1 MKVGTLGFY
10 ICLMLWPTINHAEV
24 KIDGQTPAVVV
35 RHNPLL
41 GEALQLQADQASLRT
56 VLDELSRVS
65 GAAIH
70 YSVLADELVTATC
83 VADSLKKLLKCLL
96 GDTQNIVFQY
106 AQDEGKTGMPV
117 DVWILGSSLAEP
129 SLQNHRDTVNC
140 KGESIGSASLSR
152 KQDTEQADA
161 QLIAQLLLRLETDDP
176 KQRADAIADLATKTA
191 IDNADVHDVLLNA
204 MDDKS
209 AMVREQALF
218 GWAYRKGKGTTFELQ
233 QALQDPE
240 MSVRMKVVDLTED
253 RALLTQAVTDNNELV
268 RQLAQMKLEAL
279 AQQTNEK

>member
-1 MKVGTLGFY
+1 MVWSTV
-10 ICLMLWPTINHAEV
+10 NHAEV
-24 KIDGQTPAVVV
+24 EIDGLAPAVVV
-35 RHNPLL
+35 THNPLL
-41 GEALQLQADQASLRT
+41 GVTLHLQADQASLRT

-65 GAAIH
+65 GITIH

-83 VADSLKKLLKCLL
+83 VGDDLKTVLKCLL
-96 GDTQNIVFQY
+96 GDTQNLVFQY
-106 AQDEGKTGMPV
+106 AQNKEQTEMPV

-129 SLQNHRDTVNC
+129 SWQNHRDAANC
-140 KGESIGSASLSR
+140 NEESTGSVAVSR
-152 KQDTEQADA
+152 KQDIEQADV

-191 IDNADVHDVLLNA
+191 IDNTDVHDVLLHA

-218 GWAYRKGKGTTFELQ
+218 GWVYRKGKDAAVELQ

-240 MSVRMKVVDLTED
+240 MSVRMKAVDLTED
-253 RALLTQAVTDNNELV
+253 RALLSLAVTNNNALV

-279 AQQTNEK
+279 EQ